1 MALVVHGP
9 DHVIA
14 RLDQLVNFEVE
25 DFDVLVIFLAAREP
39 LPSELEPL
47 GRKVVDFDSI
57 LNMLVDVAQCGGLPR
72 EDATGKFGDV
82 LLNADACHFDGEC
95 SENNYD
101 IFSSGPLSIY
111 TLGDTRVK

>member
-39 LPSELEPL
+39 PPSELEPL

-57 LNMLVDVAQCGGLPR
+57 LDMLVDVVQCGGLPR
-72 EDATGKFGDV
+72 EDTAGKIGDV
-82 LLNADACHFDGEC
+82 PLNADTGHFDGDC
-95 SENNYD
+95 SENNYGN
-101 IFSSGPLSIY
+101 FSSGVRSIY
-111 TLGDTRVK
+111 ILGDTRVQ

>member
-1 MALVVHGP
+1 VVHGP

-57 LNMLVDVAQCGGLPR
+57 VDNNGSIDELYAQSANLVVSHKITLSPR
-72 EDATGKFGDV
+72 D
-82 LLNADACHFDGEC
+82 
-95 SENNYD
+95 
-101 IFSSGPLSIY
+101 
-111 TLGDTRVK
+111 TLFA